1 MAESPPAGGRR
12 YDAIVIGAG
21 PNGLTAARVLARR
34 RRRVLVVES
43 ADAIGGHTR
52 SIEFAPGFRS
62 PLSEDSGWVPP
73 AVASLF
79 ALDKLQKAGGAVST
93 TVIGPDRQ
101 TLHLPARV
109 PAAVERIGQVSQR
122 DADRWPAF
130 VERLQKFA
138 TMLEVLYQVVPP
150 DIDAEG
156 PRELLPLI
164 GLGRKLRALGRA
176 DMTEFL
182 RVMPMSI
189 QDLLDDTFEN
199 DLVKAAVAAAAV
211 RDLRQGPR
219 SGGTT
224 FNLLH
229 YMVGASPGSI
239 RGRSWYLSAPD
250 AFATHAA
257 EALRK
262 RKVDVMT
269 GTAVSRI
276 LIADDEVTG
285 VRLSTGEEVAAPLVI
300 STADP
305 KRTLLELVDP
315 VWLDPELMLA
325 VRNIKL
331 RGCTGFVFYAVERA
345 VDDPTKSFTASVSL
359 TPSTAG
365 LERAADA
372 AKYGQIAAEPHVEIF
387 SPTLRWPQLAPEF
400 KHVVTARV
408 HYAPYALRDGEWDAK
423 RCAALEKKVTAMIA
437 RVAPAFE
444 STIIHR
450 AVLSPRDVEER
461 FGVTEGALTHGE
473 LMLDQM
479 LFMRPVAGWGRYYMP
494 VRGLYLGGAGTHP
507 GPGVLGGAGY
517 LAARATG
524 A

>member
-1 MAESPPAGGRR
+1 MAESLPAGR
-12 YDAIVIGAG
+12 YDAIVIGAE

-34 RRRVLVVES
+34 RRRVLVVDG

-52 SIEFAPGFRS
+52 AIEFAPGFRS
-62 PLSEDSGWVPP
+62 PLSEDAGWVPP
-73 AVASLF
+73 AVADLLG
-79 ALDKLQKAGGAVST
+79 LDKLQKAGGAVST
-93 TVIGPDRQ
+93 TVIAPDRQ
-101 TLHLPARV
+101 TLHLPSRV
-109 PAAVERIGQVSQR
+109 PGAVERIRQFSVR

-130 VERLQKFA
+130 AERLQKFA
-138 TMLEVLYQVVPP
+138 AMLEVLYQLVPP

-164 GLGRKLRALGRA
+164 RMGRKLRDMGRA

-182 RVMPMSI
+182 RVMPMPI
-189 QDLLDDTFEN
+189 QDLMDDTFEN
-199 DLVKAAVAAAAV
+199 QLVKAAVGAAAV

-229 YMVGASPGSI
+229 YMVGAGPGSI
-239 RGRSWYLSAPD
+239 RGRSWYLAAPD

-257 EALRK
+257 ALLKK
-262 RKVDVMT
+262 RRVDIMT
-269 GTAVSRI
+269 GVPVARI
-276 LIADDEVTG
+276 TIADDEVTG
-285 VRLSTGEEVAAPLVI
+285 VRLGTGEEVESPLVI

-305 KRTLLELVDP
+305 KRTLLDLVDP
-315 VWLDPELMLA
+315 VWLDPELLLA
-325 VRNIKL
+325 ARNIKM
-331 RGCTGFVFYAVERA
+331 RGCTAFVFYAIDRA
-345 VDDPTKSFTASVSL
+345 VDDPSKSFTASVSL
-359 TPSTAG
+359 TPSTTA

-372 AKYGQIAAEPHVEIF
+372 AKYGQVAAEPHVEIF

-400 KHVVTARV
+400 KHVLTARV

-423 RCAALEKKVTAMIA
+423 RCDALERKVTAMIA
-437 RVAPAFE
+437 RVVPTFE
-444 STIIHR
+444 QSIIHR

-494 VRGLYLGGAGTHP
+494 VRGLYLGGAGAHP
-507 GPGVLGGAGY
+507 GPAVLGGAGF

>member
-1 MAESPPAGGRR
+1 MAESLPGGR

-21 PNGLTAARVLARR
+21 PNGLTAARVLAKR

-62 PLSEDSGWVPP
+62 PLSEDTGWVPP

-109 PAAVERIGQVSQR
+109 PGAVERIAQFSQR

-138 TMLEVLYQVVPP
+138 SMLEVLYQVVPP

-156 PRELLPLI
+156 PRELIPI
-164 GLGRKLRALGRA
+164 VGLGRRLRAMGRA
-176 DMTEFL
+176 DMVEFL
-182 RVMPMSI
+182 CVMPMSI

-229 YMVGASPGSI
+229 YMVGAAPGSI
-239 RGRSWYLSAPD
+239 RGRPWYLAAPD
-250 AFATHAA
+250 AFAAHAA
-257 EALRK
+257 EGLKK
-262 RKVDVMT
+262 RKADVMT
-269 GTAVSRI
+269 GAHVSRI
-276 LIADDEVTG
+276 LIANDEVTG
-285 VRLSTGEEVAAPLVI
+285 VLLSSGEEVEAPLVV

-305 KRTLLELVDP
+305 KRTLLDMIDP
-315 VWLDPELMLA
+315 VWLDPELVLA
-325 VRNIKL
+325 VRNI
-331 RGCTGFVFYAVERA
+331 RMHGSTAFVFYAVERA
-345 VDDPTKSFTASVSL
+345 VDDAAKSFTASVSL

-372 AKYGQIAAEPHVEIF
+372 AKYGQVAAEPHVEIF
-387 SPTLRWPQLAPEF
+387 SPTLRWPQLAPDF

-408 HYAPYALRDGEWDAK
+408 HFAPYSLRDGEWDAK
-423 RCAALEKKVTAMIA
+423 RCDALEKKVTAMIA
-437 RVAPAFE
+437 RVAPTFE
-444 STIIHR
+444 QTIIHR

-461 FGVTEGALTHGE
+461 FGVTDGALTHGE

-494 VRGLYLGGAGTHP
+494 VRGLYLGGAGAHP

>member
-1 MAESPPAGGRR
+1 MAESLPAAR

-34 RRRVLVVES
+34 RRRVLVVDS
-43 ADAIGGHTR
+43 ADEVGGHTR

-62 PLSEDSGWVPP
+62 PLSEDTGWVPP
-73 AVASLF
+73 AVAKLF

-93 TVIGPDRQ
+93 TVMGPDRQ

-109 PAAVERIGQVSQR
+109 PAAVQRIAQLSPR

-138 TMLEVLYQVVPP
+138 TMLEVLYQLVPP

-156 PRELLPLI
+156 PRELMPII
-164 GLGRKLRALGRA
+164 GLGRKLRAMGRA
-176 DMTEFL
+176 DLTEFL
-182 RVMPMSI
+182 RIVPMSI

-199 DLVKAAVAAAAV
+199 DLLKAAVAAAAV

-229 YMVGASPGSI
+229 YMVGASAGSI
-239 RGRSWYLSAPD
+239 RGRSWYLAAPD
-250 AFATHAA
+250 AFARHVS
-257 EALRK
+257 EALKK
-262 RKVDVMT
+262 RKVHVMT
-269 GTAVSRI
+269 GTHVARI
-276 LIADDEVTG
+276 MIANDEVTG
-285 VRLSTGEEVAAPLVI
+285 VRLSTGEEIEAPLVI

-305 KRTLLELVDP
+305 KRTLLDLVDP
-315 VWLDPELMLA
+315 VWLDPELVLA
-325 VRNIKL
+325 ARNIKM
-331 RGCTGFVFYAVERA
+331 RGCTAFVFYAVERA
-345 VDDPTKSFTASVSL
+345 VDDAAKSFTASVSL

-372 AKYGQIAAEPHVEIF
+372 AKYGQIAPEPHVEIF

-423 RCAALEKKVTAMIA
+423 RCDALEKKVTAMMSRIA
-437 RVAPAFE
+437 PTFE
-444 STIIHR
+444 PTIIHR

-461 FGVTEGALTHGE
+461 FGVTEGALSHGE

-479 LFMRPVAGWGRYYMP
+479 LFMRPVPGWGRYYMP
-494 VRGLYLGGAGTHP
+494 VRGLFLGGAGAHP
-507 GPGVLGGAGY
+507 GPSVLGGAGY
-517 LAARATG
+517 LAAKATG